1 MKKKASIAIMTAL
14 IAPVCLGF
22 TAITVD
28 VGNWYATLSSVS
40 DQASAAA
47 QDIAMAKLYYPGL
60 TAQAEQTIA
69 EQAVTDDGGITGET
83 VTVTPGSNSVTVG
96 LSSPALLELP
106 GLGIRDHEIGRTA
119 SSQAVTTNSGTI
131 IALSR

>member
-47 QDIAMAKLYYPGL
+47 QDVTRAKLYYPGL
-60 TAQAEQTIA
+60 TTQAEQTIA
-69 EQAVTDDGGITGET
+69 ERAVIDDGGMSGET
-83 VTVTPGSNSVTVG
+83 VTVTHGSNSVTVG

-106 GLGIRDHEIGRTA
+106 ELGIRDHEIGRTA
-119 SSQAVTTNSGTI
+119 SSHAVTTKSGTI
-131 IALSR
+131 ISLSR